1 MRPLLVL
8 LAYVCLGL
16 PALADDAA
24 AGRALAEVNC
34 GRCHALGAT
43 GDSPFKDAPPF
54 RIVRESYSEAEL
66 EDAFNEG
73 VAVTHPAMPEWS
85 MTPDQARQLA
95 AFIMRS
101 GQEAP

>member
-1 MRPLLVL
+1 M
-8 LAYVCLGL
+8 
-16 PALADDAA
+16 ADDVAR
-24 AGRALAEVNC
+24 GRALAQVNC
-34 GRCHALGAT
+34 GRCHAIEAT

-54 RIVRESYSEAEL
+54 RGIRESYTQDEL

-95 AFIMRS
+95 AFILS
-101 GQEAP
+101 LK